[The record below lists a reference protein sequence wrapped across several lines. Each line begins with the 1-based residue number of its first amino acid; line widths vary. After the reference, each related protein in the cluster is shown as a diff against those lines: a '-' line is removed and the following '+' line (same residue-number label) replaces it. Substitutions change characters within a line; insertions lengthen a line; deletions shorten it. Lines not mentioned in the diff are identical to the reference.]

1 MVAAKPD
8 KKVEDPVEIH
18 VFLGVAQAKEAAG
31 LEWTPGARYSLLIL
45 VRQPEGQA
53 PDEALARKWAS
64 AAGWT
69 GIKLERS
76 KRLPVTS
83 VPEGE
88 ALRAAFREALK
99 DGSSIVAYQAP
110 VGK

>member
-1 MVAAKPD
+1 MPA
-8 KKVEDPVEIH
+8 PVEIH
-18 VFLGVAQAKEAAG
+18 VFLGAAEAKEAAG
-31 LEWTPGARYSLLIL
+31 IEWRPGARYSLLIML
-45 VRQPEGQA
+45 RQPEGEA
-53 PDEALARKWAS
+53 PDEAAARKAAS

-76 KRLPVTS
+76 KRLPVTA

-88 ALRAAFREALK
+88 ALRGAFREALK
-99 DGSSIVAYQAP
+99 DGSSIVAYQVP